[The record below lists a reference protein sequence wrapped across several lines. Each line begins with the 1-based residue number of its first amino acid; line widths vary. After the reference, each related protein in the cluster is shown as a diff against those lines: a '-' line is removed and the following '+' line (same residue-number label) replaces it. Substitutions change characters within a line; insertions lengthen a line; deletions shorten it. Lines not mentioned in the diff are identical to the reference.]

1 MIYFFRVRIISPK
14 RVNPQPII
22 IGVPITSLNRKYAQI
37 VAKMGSPIGADA
49 TMVGETKPTA

>member
-1 MIYFFRVRIISPK
+1 MIYFFRVRIINPI
-14 RVNPQPII
+14 RVNPPPIN

-37 VAKMGSPIGADA
+37 VAKMGSPIGADV

>member
-1 MIYFFRVRIISPK
+1 MIYFFRVRINNPDK
-14 RVNPQPII
+14 VNPPPIK

-37 VAKMGSPIGADA
+37 VAKMGSPMGADA

>member
-1 MIYFFRVRIISPK
+1 MIYFFRVRIINPK
-14 RVNPQPII
+14 RVNPPPIN

>member
-14 RVNPQPII
+14 RVNPTPII

-49 TMVGETKPTA
+49 TMVGETKPMA

>member
-14 RVNPQPII
+14 RVNPPPII
-22 IGVPITSLNRKYAQI
+22 IGVPITSLKRKYAQI

>member
-1 MIYFFRVRIISPK
+1 MRIIKPK
-14 RVNPQPII
+14 RVNPPPIK

-37 VAKMGSPIGADA
+37 VAKMGSPMGADA

>member
-14 RVNPQPII
+14 RVNPPPII

-49 TMVGETKPTA
+49 TMVGETKPMA